1 MMVNKMQERLKLGLK
16 VGCVQI
22 KSNNATAAAPVDPPL
37 LDSLDYQPHGLGIGD
52 RRTGQFSSC
61 PKNSELQIADSSAFF
76 QYVKSSKSNV
86 PVDVDAPLESRIE
99 NKVNECSG
107 RVDNDT
113 QNKQDKRHWKTI
125 PKERT
130 F

>member
-1 MMVNKMQERLKLGLK
+1 MTIPPARTQEEQVKLA
-16 VGCVQI
+16 CE
-22 KSNNATAAAPVDPPL
+22 SNNATAAAPVDPPL